1 MTQACSKV
9 LAHRRPLLA
18 LALVAAL
25 LAAAAVAL
33 SPARA
38 ATPGNTTW
46 TVGLALRDA
55 DNDGVYQKGDT
66 PRLLVTIRASIQPD
80 ADDQSNGG
88 ITEASV
94 SGTSLTFD
102 PSTRLNISGSQGI
115 KFQTGTNTQVNVLTG
130 AHLNAKAPQTTEFV
144 CEAGADASSTGSSPA
159 VAMCTIDT
167 QIDVSIPVEL
177 ATATYTISGKV
188 QLAKDS
194 GNNATDDVTATWV
207 DDKGPATS
215 GTGRVRNNTG
225 STDNLALGERTN
237 SSASISFAIGV
248 QPSITA
254 VSLRPSNVCD
264 AAGKVG
270 AASLPAADRNK
281 ACKDRI
287 PVSHET
293 EYTLDI
299 LNAAGQGVVRG
310 QIAAIV
316 ATLVRTGEGTGTATF
331 SDCPGI
337 GDTASPND
345 LLANNGRASCSPSTA
360 AAPTGSPEDTVM
372 AAYKTKGETFRIK
385 APSTP
390 GAATLNIQVLAAAGG
405 SFNAPPRNLVFVGPA
420 KKITLSKP
428 TSTVLNREADPSDAN
443 TTLADRS
450 KGTDSITLTLS
461 AEDARGNPASHPMQD
476 YTYELTYKVTGPDG
490 REMSRRLNDNTKIT
504 IGKGQK
510 ATSGSDANVESQG
523 KVLIDVTAPATS
535 PLTPGEYTVTVRRTA
550 QGLRASETFLVVG
563 PAASLDLEKGDVSA
577 AIGSSVAISATV
589 NDAAGKPVPHGTSVT
604 FTASN
609 ADGSTNDLVIL
620 PGGSDNKTGVATTVG
635 TTGKATLNGT
645 VVGNGIVILIATT
658 QGATG
663 TVSDTDDLDTTSD
676 AQSISATPTSC
687 LSKTD
692 VGDYATWTCE
702 QTGNADAVFSV
713 LRNRGADSLHLRS
726 VGRWVPYATDAAG
739 GPIPGS
745 TNNFIIRQYDTLFIG
760 G

>member
-33 SPARA
+33 SPVRA
-38 ATPGNTTW
+38 ATPSATTW
-46 TVGLALRDA
+46 SLGLALRDA
-55 DNDGVYQKGDT
+55 DDDGVYQKGDT
-66 PRLLVTIRASIQPD
+66 PRLLVTITASIQPD

-94 SGTSLTFD
+94 TGTSLTFD
-102 PSTRLNISGSQGI
+102 ASTKLSISGGQGI

-144 CEAGADASSTGSSPA
+144 CASGAVGSSTGSSPA
-159 VAMCTIDT
+159 VTTCTIDT
-167 QIDVSIPVEL
+167 GIDVSIPAEIDDK
-177 ATATYTISGKV
+177 TYTISGKV
-188 QLAKDS
+188 QLVKDS
-194 GNNATDDVTATWV
+194 GDTATDAVTATWV
-207 DDKGPATS
+207 DDKGPAAS
-215 GTGRVRNNTG
+215 PATGRVRNSTG
-225 STDNLALGERTN
+225 STDALADGERTN
-237 SSASISFAIGV
+237 SSASTSFTIGV

-254 VSLRPSNVCD
+254 VNLKPSNVCD
-264 AAGKVG
+264 ATGKVG
-270 AASLPAADRNK
+270 AASLPATDRNK
-281 ACKDRI
+281 ACKDTI

-299 LNAAGQGVVRG
+299 VNAAGQGVVRG

-345 LLANNGRASCSPSTA
+345 LGANDGRASCSPSTA
-360 AAPTGSPEDTVM
+360 AAPNDTPATVA

-405 SFNAPPRNLVFVGPA
+405 SFNATPRNLVFVGPP
-420 KKITLSKP
+420 KTITLSDP

-461 AEDARGNPASHPMQD
+461 AEDARGNPAAHPTQG
-476 YTYELTYKVTGPDG
+476 YSYELTYKVEGPDG
-490 REMSRRLNDNTKIT
+490 REMSRLLNDNTKIT
-504 IGKGQK
+504 IGAGQK
-510 ATSGSDANVESQG
+510 ATSGNDANEPSPG

-535 PLTPGEYTVTVRRTA
+535 PLTPGEYTVTVKRTA
-550 QGLRASETFLVVG
+550 QSLTASKTFRVVG

-589 NDAAGKPVPHGTSVT
+589 NDADGNPVPHGTSVT

-609 ADGSTNDLVIL
+609 ADGSNNDLVIL
-620 PGGSDNKTGVATTVG
+620 PGGPDNKTGVATTAG
-635 TTGKATLNGT
+635 ITGKATLNGT

-663 TVSDTDDLDTTSD
+663 TVSDTDDLDTSSD
-676 AQSISATPTSC
+676 AQAISATPTSC

-692 VGDYATWTCE
+692 VGDYTTWTCA

-713 LRNRGADSLHLRS
+713 LRNRGADALYLRS
-726 VGRWVPYATDAAG
+726 VGRWVRYATDAAG

-745 TNNFIIRQYDTLFIG
+745 TSNFTIRQYDTLFIG